1 MDYFEL
7 ECAVETWAEEKGIL
21 SKATPMAQA
30 FKTLEECTEL
40 GVAVNNNDRAEIIDA
55 MGDIMVT
62 LIIQAKMQGLKL
74 EECLESAYNVISKR
88 TGKMVNGV
96 FVKDTEESITSVWD
110 NTLQDGLEDEPDW
123 EITNNIEVNDP
134 EEIKIKDIDIISGT
148 EMAYIKTN
156 KL

>member
-7 ECAVETWAEEKGIL
+7 ECAVEHWAEEKEIL

-30 FKTLEECTEL
+30 LKTLEECTEL

-74 EECLESAYNVISKR
+74 EECLESAYNVIAKR
-88 TGKMVNGV
+88 TGKMINGQ
-96 FVKDTEESITSVWD
+96 FVKDDEGKFSEWD
-110 NTLQDGLEDEPDW
+110 NLED
-123 EITNNIEVNDP
+123 IEVKDP

-148 EMAYIKTN
+148 ESAYIKN
-156 KL
+156 EL

>member
-7 ECAVETWAEEKGIL
+7 ECAVETWAEEKEIL

-30 FKTLEECTEL
+30 LKTLEECTEL

-74 EECLESAYNVISKR
+74 EECLESAYNVIAKR
-88 TGKMVNGV
+88 TGKMINGQ
-96 FVKDTEESITSVWD
+96 FVKDDEGKFSEWD
-110 NTLQDGLEDEPDW
+110 NLED
-123 EITNNIEVNDP
+123 IEVKDP

-148 EMAYIKTN
+148 ESAYIKN
-156 KL
+156 EL